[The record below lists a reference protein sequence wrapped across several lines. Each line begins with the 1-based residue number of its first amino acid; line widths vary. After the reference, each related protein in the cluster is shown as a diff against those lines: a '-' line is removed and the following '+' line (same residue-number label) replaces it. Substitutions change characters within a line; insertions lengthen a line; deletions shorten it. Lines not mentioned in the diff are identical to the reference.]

1 MNRVFPSAVQDC
13 LLLCA
18 QAGLPALGR
27 QHPSAAVRGP
37 RNCLVWEAPEGGLR
51 DTRAGGGV
59 RPVEF
64 GFLEE
69 LNTAKQRPLASFE
82 PGRRGRGQLGAT
94 PVRSTGLKTTLGVP
108 GWLSLMVGRSLKG
121 GDRWKAVKTSTFKIK
136 IKAGTIFSPCSSLA
150 GVGRRNITSLAP
162 LHLFWFCLFIYLSSR
177 SVLPALP
184 SGAVWCPQRGKK
196 TCARFSALLNVEGKC
211 PLPDF
216 PRTIP
221 SFLWTW

>member
-1 MNRVFPSAVQDC
+1 M
-13 LLLCA
+13 
-18 QAGLPALGR
+18 
-27 QHPSAAVRGP
+27 
-37 RNCLVWEAPEGGLR
+37 
-51 DTRAGGGV
+51 

-121 GDRWKAVKTSTFKIK
+121 GDRWKAVKTSTFKVK
-136 IKAGTIFSPCSSLA
+136 IKAGTIFRPCSCVA

-177 SVLPALP
+177 SVLLALP

-196 TCARFSALLNVEGKC
+196 TCAKVLRTSECGGKVYLAGFSTHDSLLSLDLVMFVHWFSKRLLTFSFYTKY
-211 PLPDF
+211 PLLPQGVVWGLENAF
-216 PRTIP
+216 GE
-221 SFLWTW
+221 SC